1 MDILAMQFEV
11 EQKFPLGNVAE
22 VEQRLKELGAQAGE
36 TVEQV
41 DQYFNHPARDFAQ
54 TDEALRLRSV
64 QGKNFITY
72 KGPKLD
78 PGTKTRRELELPLLP
93 GSTAVVG
100 FVELLTAL
108 GFQSVAT
115 VRKTRRVFQVQW
127 QGNSVEAALDDVAE
141 VGQFI
146 ELELLSQ
153 ETEVEAAKS
162 CIASLAARLGLT
174 ESQRRSYL
182 ELLLAA
188 RGEHRR
194 D

>member
-1 MDILAMQFEV
+1 MQFEV
-11 EQKFPLGNVAE
+11 EQKFPLEDVAE
-22 VEQRLKELGAQAGE
+22 VEQRLKELGAQAME

-41 DQYFNHPARDFAQ
+41 DQYFNHPVRDFAQ

-78 PGTKTRRELELPLLP
+78 AGTKTRRELELPLP
-93 GSTAVVG
+93 HGSAAVGG

-115 VRKTRRVFQVQW
+115 VRKTRRAFQVQW
-127 QGNSVEAALDDVAE
+127 QGKCVEAALDDVAQ

-146 ELELLSQ
+146 ELELLSE
-153 ETEVEAAKS
+153 ETEIEAAKS
-162 CIASLAARLGLT
+162 CIASLAARLGMT
-174 ESQRRSYL
+174 ISERRSYL
-182 ELLLAA
+182 EMLLAA
-188 RGEHRR
+188 RGEHRC